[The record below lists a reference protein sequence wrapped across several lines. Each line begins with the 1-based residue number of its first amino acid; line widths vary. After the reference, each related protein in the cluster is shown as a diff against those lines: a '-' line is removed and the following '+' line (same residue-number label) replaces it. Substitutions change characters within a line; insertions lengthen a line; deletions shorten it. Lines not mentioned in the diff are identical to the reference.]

1 MKKKNKSLE
10 FVIVRSI
17 VLLLLVFAIL
27 MVVVGYRR
35 FTRYYTHEYN
45 DSAYRTAKTAAA
57 LIKVDN
63 IDLYLDSNGDNEEY
77 KITNDRLNILTNKQ
91 DVSVIYV
98 IKPDSDYKHFTSIF
112 NSVSAGSGYTPWV
125 IGSKKKTTNKEY
137 EKYYKEIMERGRVR
151 ATVIRNRNLNGALP
165 HITSLIPL
173 TDSNGNVKAIL
184 CVQRFMK
191 GLTRARFGYVFN
203 VSILTFVI
211 IIITII
217 LALNFL
223 KKQIIRPIEKV
234 SREAKRF
241 ATLSNRSKN
250 NLSNISNI
258 SEVTSLALSIDKM
271 EKDTIKYIE
280 DIKAATKEKE
290 RIGTELKLA
299 SLIQENSLPTD
310 FPSNESFELY
320 ASMTPA
326 KEVGGDFYDFNLI
339 DDDHLMLVIADVSG
353 KGVPAALFM
362 MVTKILIS
370 EYSLSLKDP
379 AQVLTT
385 VNNRICNNNKAN
397 MFVTVWLG
405 ILELSTGKLV
415 FANAGHEDFVLKN
428 GDGFKLNKTKHG
440 IPIGA
445 MEDYEYKNN
454 EVILNKGDKLFL
466 YTDGLPEATNS
477 ELEMFNLDRMVDT
490 LNELKDLNT
499 KELLNEVKNKVDT
512 FVGEATQFDDLTMMA
527 LIYKG
532 DSAMKKKF
540 NASMDELNNVLKF
553 IDDGI
558 KDIKDSKL
566 LKKFNLVVEEIFV
579 NIVSYAY
586 PDSDTNNTVTIS
598 IKDNDDK
605 TIITFIDSGKHFNP
619 LIKDDPD
626 LSLSVDERPIGGLG
640 IYLVK
645 KMMDNVEYEYKD
657 NKNILTIEKRHE

>member
-1 MKKKNKSLE
+1 MNKNKSLE
-10 FVIVRSI
+10 YVIVRSI
-17 VLLLLVFAIL
+17 VILLLSFAVL
-27 MVVVGYRR
+27 MVIVGYRR

-63 IDLYLDSNGDNEEY
+63 LDSYLESNGDNEEY

-454 EVILNKGDKLFL
+454 EIILNKGDKIFL

-477 ELEMFNLDRMVDT
+477 ELEMFNLDRMVET
-490 LNELKDLNT
+490 LNEFKDVNT
-499 KELLNEVKNKVDT
+499 KELLSEVTNRVDE
-512 FVGEATQFDDLTMMA
+512 FVGEAIKFDDLTMMA

-553 IDDGI
+553 IGDGI

>member
-10 FVIVRSI
+10 YVIVRSI
-17 VLLLLVFAIL
+17 VLLLLVFAVL
-27 MVVVGYRR
+27 MVIVGYRR

-63 IDLYLDSNGDNEEY
+63 LDLYLESNGENDEY
-77 KITNDRLNILTNKQ
+77 KLTRDRLNILTNKQ

-112 NSVSAGSGYTPWV
+112 NSVSVDSGYTPWV

-137 EKYYKEIMERGRVR
+137 EKYFKEIMKHGRVR
-151 ATVIRNRNLNGALP
+151 ATVIRNRNLNGALQ

-173 TDSNGNVKAIL
+173 VDSNGNVKAIL

-191 GLTRARFGYVFN
+191 SLTRARFGYVFN
-203 VSILTFVI
+203 VSILTFI
-211 IIITII
+211 IIIVTII

-241 ATLSNRSKN
+241 ATESNRSKH
-250 NLSNISNI
+250 NLSNISDI

-271 EKDTIKYIE
+271 ERDTIKYIE

-310 FPSNESFELY
+310 FPSDASFDVY

-326 KEVGGDFYDFNLI
+326 KEVGGDFYDFKLI
-339 DDDHLMLVIADVSG
+339 DDDHLMLTIADVSG

-362 MVTKILIS
+362 MITKILLS
-370 EYSLSLKDP
+370 ENTILLKDP
-379 AQVLTT
+379 AKALTT

-397 MFVTVWLG
+397 MFITVWLG

-415 FANAGHEDFVLKN
+415 FANAGHEDFALKK
-428 GDGFKLNKTKHG
+428 GSVFKLNKTKHG
-440 IPIGA
+440 IPVGV

-454 EVILNKGDKLFL
+454 EIKLSKGDKIFL
-466 YTDGLPEATNS
+466 YTDGVPEASNS
-477 ELEMFNLDRMVDT
+477 NFQMFNLDRMIES
-490 LNELKDLNT
+490 LNK
-499 KELLNEVKNKVDT
+499 VKNESSKEILSGVKKSVDEFT
-512 FVGEATQFDDLTMMA
+512 ENYTQFDDLTMMA
-527 LIYKG
+527 IIYKG
-532 DSAMKKKF
+532 DKK
-540 NASMDELNNVLKF
+540 
-553 IDDGI
+553 DG
-558 KDIKDSKL
+558 
-566 LKKFNLVVEEIFV
+566 KKV
-579 NIVSYAY
+579 
-586 PDSDTNNTVTIS
+586 
-598 IKDNDDK
+598 
-605 TIITFIDSGKHFNP
+605 
-619 LIKDDPD
+619 
-626 LSLSVDERPIGGLG
+626 
-640 IYLVK
+640 
-645 KMMDNVEYEYKD
+645 
-657 NKNILTIEKRHE
+657 

>member
-1 MKKKNKSLE
+1 MNKNKSLE
-10 FVIVRSI
+10 YVIVRSI
-17 VLLLLVFAIL
+17 VILLLSFAVL
-27 MVVVGYRR
+27 MVIVGYLR

-63 IDLYLDSNGDNEEY
+63 LDSYLESNGDNEEY

-428 GDGFKLNKTKHG
+428 GDRFKLNKTKHG

-490 LNELKDLNT
+490 LNEFKDVNT
-499 KELLNEVKNKVDT
+499 KELLSEVTNRVDE
-512 FVGEATQFDDLTMMA
+512 FVGEAIKFDDLTMMA

-586 PDSDTNNTVTIS
+586 SDNDTNNTVTIS

>member
-1 MKKKNKSLE
+1 MNKNKSLE
-10 FVIVRSI
+10 YVIVRSI
-17 VLLLLVFAIL
+17 VILLLSFAVL
-27 MVVVGYRR
+27 MVIVGYLR

-45 DSAYRTAKTAAA
+45 DSAYRAAKTAAA

-63 IDLYLDSNGDNEEY
+63 LDSYLESNGDNEEY

-184 CVQRFMK
+184 CVQRFMR

-299 SLIQENSLPTD
+299 SLIQENSLPTN

-385 VNNRICNNNKAN
+385 VNNRVCNNNKAN

-553 IDDGI
+553 IGDGI

-586 PDSDTNNTVTIS
+586 SDNDTNNTVTIS
-598 IKDNDDK
+598 IKDNVDK

>member
-1 MKKKNKSLE
+1 MKKNKSLE
-10 FVIVRSI
+10 YVIVRSI
-17 VLLLLVFAIL
+17 VILLLSFTVL
-27 MVVVGYRR
+27 MVIVGYLR

-63 IDLYLDSNGDNEEY
+63 LDSYLESNGDNEEY

-490 LNELKDLNT
+490 LNEFKDVNT
-499 KELLNEVKNKVDT
+499 KELLSEVTNRVDE
-512 FVGEATQFDDLTMMA
+512 FVGEAIKFDDLTMMA

-586 PDSDTNNTVTIS
+586 SDNDTNNTVTIS
-598 IKDNDDK
+598 IKDNVDK

>member
-1 MKKKNKSLE
+1 MKKNKSLE
-10 FVIVRSI
+10 YVIVRSI
-17 VLLLLVFAIL
+17 VILLLSFAVL
-27 MVVVGYRR
+27 MVIVGYRR

-63 IDLYLDSNGDNEEY
+63 LDSYLESNGENDEY

-137 EKYYKEIMERGRVR
+137 EKNYKEIMERGRVR

-299 SLIQENSLPTD
+299 SLIQENSLPTN

-415 FANAGHEDFVLKN
+415 FANAGHEDFVLKK
-428 GDGFKLNKTKHG
+428 GSSFKLNKTKHD
-440 IPIGA
+440 IPVGA

-466 YTDGLPEATNS
+466 YTDGLPEASNS
-477 ELEMFNLDRMVDT
+477 ELQMFNLDRMVDT

-586 PDSDTNNTVTIS
+586 SDNDTNNTVTIS

-605 TIITFIDSGKHFNP
+605 TIITFIDNGKHFNP

>member
-1 MKKKNKSLE
+1 MKKNKSLE
-10 FVIVRSI
+10 YVIVRSI
-17 VLLLLVFAIL
+17 VILLLSFAVL
-27 MVVVGYRR
+27 MVIVGYRR

-63 IDLYLDSNGDNEEY
+63 LESYLESNGDNEEY

-137 EKYYKEIMERGRVR
+137 EKHYKEIMERGRVR

-184 CVQRFMK
+184 CVQRFMR

-203 VSILTFVI
+203 VSILTFII

-234 SREAKRF
+234 SRESKRF

-299 SLIQENSLPTD
+299 SLIQENSLPTN

-385 VNNRICNNNKAN
+385 VNNRVCNNNKAN

-405 ILELSTGKLV
+405 IFELSTGKLV

-586 PDSDTNNTVTIS
+586 SDNDTNNTVTIS

-605 TIITFIDSGKHFNP
+605 TIITFIDNGKHFNP

>member
-1 MKKKNKSLE
+1 MNKNKSLE
-10 FVIVRSI
+10 YVIVRSI
-17 VLLLLVFAIL
+17 VILLLSFAVL
-27 MVVVGYRR
+27 MVIVGYLR

-63 IDLYLDSNGDNEEY
+63 LDSYLESNGDNEEY

-299 SLIQENSLPTD
+299 SLIQENSLPTN

-454 EVILNKGDKLFL
+454 EIILSKGDKIFL
-466 YTDGLPEATNS
+466 YTDGLPEASNS
-477 ELEMFNLDRMVDT
+477 ELEMFNLDRMVET
-490 LNELKDLNT
+490 LNEFKDVNT
-499 KELLNEVKNKVDT
+499 KELLSEVTNRVDE
-512 FVGEATQFDDLTMMA
+512 FVGEAIKFDDLTIMA

-540 NASMDELNNVLKF
+540 NATMDELNNVLKF
-553 IDDGI
+553 IGDGI

-586 PDSDTNNTVTIS
+586 SDSDTNNTVTIS

>member
-17 VLLLLVFAIL
+17 VILLLSFAVL
-27 MVVVGYRR
+27 MVIVGYRR

-63 IDLYLDSNGDNEEY
+63 LESYLESNGDNEEY

-137 EKYYKEIMERGRVR
+137 EKHYKEIMERGRVR

-203 VSILTFVI
+203 VSILTFII

-415 FANAGHEDFVLKN
+415 FANAGHEDFALKK
-428 GDGFKLNKTKHG
+428 GSGFKLNKTKHN
-440 IPIGA
+440 IPVGV
-445 MEDYEYKNN
+445 MEDFEYKNN
-454 EVILNKGDKLFL
+454 EIILSKGDKIFL
-466 YTDGLPEATNS
+466 YTDGLPEASNS
-477 ELEMFNLDRMVDT
+477 ELQMFNLDRMVDT
-490 LNELKDLNT
+490 LNEFKDVNT
-499 KELLNEVKNKVDT
+499 KELLSEVTNRVDE
-512 FVGEATQFDDLTMMA
+512 FVGGATKFDDLTMMA

-586 PDSDTNNTVTIS
+586 SDNDTNNTVTIS
-598 IKDNDDK
+598 IKDNVDK

-626 LSLSVDERPIGGLG
+626 LSLSVDKRPIGGLG

-657 NKNILTIEKRHE
+657 NKNILTIEKRHD

>member
-1 MKKKNKSLE
+1 
-10 FVIVRSI
+10 
-17 VLLLLVFAIL
+17 
-27 MVVVGYRR
+27 MVVVGYMR

-63 IDLYLDSNGDNEEY
+63 IDSYLESNGDNEEY
-77 KITNDRLNILTNKQ
+77 KKTVDRLNILTNKQ

-98 IKPDSDYKHFTSIF
+98 IKPDSDYKHFTNIF
-112 NSVSAGSGYTPWV
+112 NSVSKDSGYTPWI
-125 IGSKKKTTNKEY
+125 IGSKMETTGKMY
-137 EKYYKEIMERGRVR
+137 EKYYKDIMEKGRTR
-151 ATVIRNRNLNGALP
+151 ATVIRKNHLGGAKA

-173 TDSNGNVKAIL
+173 TNSKGEVKAIL

-203 VSILTFVI
+203 VSILTFII

-250 NLSNISNI
+250 NLRNISNI

-271 EKDTIKYIE
+271 ETDTIKYIE
-280 DIKAATKEKE
+280 DIKVATKEKE

-299 SLIQENSLPTD
+299 SEIQENALPTI
-310 FPSNESFELY
+310 FPSCDSFELY

-326 KEVGGDFYDFNLI
+326 KEVGGDFYDFTMI
-339 DDDHLMLVIADVSG
+339 DDDHLMLTIADVSG
-353 KGVPAALFM
+353 KGVPASLLM
-362 MVTKILIS
+362 MVTQILLQENS
-370 EYSLSLKDP
+370 SLLKDP
-379 AQVLTT
+379 AKVLTT
-385 VNNRICNNNKAN
+385 VNNRVCGNNKAN

-415 FANAGHEDFVLKN
+415 FANAGHEDFVLKTA
-428 GDGFKLNKTKHG
+428 DEFKLNKTKHG

-454 EVILNKGDKLFL
+454 DITLNKGDKLFL

-490 LNELKDLNT
+490 LNELKNLNT
-499 KELLNEVKNKVDT
+499 KELLSEVKNKVDT
-512 FVGEATQFDDLTMMA
+512 FVGDATQFDDLTMMA

-532 DSAMKKKF
+532 GKK
-540 NASMDELNNVLKF
+540 
-553 IDDGI
+553 DG
-558 KDIKDSKL
+558 
-566 LKKFNLVVEEIFV
+566 
-579 NIVSYAY
+579 
-586 PDSDTNNTVTIS
+586 
-598 IKDNDDK
+598 
-605 TIITFIDSGKHFNP
+605 
-619 LIKDDPD
+619 
-626 LSLSVDERPIGGLG
+626 
-640 IYLVK
+640 
-645 KMMDNVEYEYKD
+645 
-657 NKNILTIEKRHE
+657 EKV

>member
-1 MKKKNKSLE
+1 MKKNKSLE
-10 FVIVRSI
+10 YVIVRSI
-17 VLLLLVFAIL
+17 VILLLSFAVL
-27 MVVVGYRR
+27 MVIVGYRR

-63 IDLYLDSNGDNEEY
+63 LDSYLESNGENDEY
-77 KITNDRLNILTNKQ
+77 KLTRDRLNILTNKQ

-125 IGSKKKTTNKEY
+125 IGSKMETTGKMY
-137 EKYYKEIMERGRVR
+137 EKYYKDIMEKGRTR
-151 ATVIRNRNLNGALP
+151 ATVIRKNHLGGAKA

-173 TDSNGNVKAIL
+173 TDSKGDVKAIL

-203 VSILTFVI
+203 VSILTFII

-241 ATLSNRSKN
+241 ATLSNRSKH
-250 NLSNISNI
+250 NLRNISNI

-280 DIKAATKEKE
+280 DIKVATKEKE

-299 SLIQENSLPTD
+299 SEIQENALPTN
-310 FPSNESFELY
+310 FPSCDSFELY

-326 KEVGGDFYDFNLI
+326 KEVGGDFYDFTMI
-339 DDDHLMLVIADVSG
+339 DDDHLMLTIADVSG
-353 KGVPAALFM
+353 KGVPASLLM
-362 MVTKILIS
+362 MVTQILLQENS
-370 EYSLSLKDP
+370 SLLKDP
-379 AQVLTT
+379 AKVLTT
-385 VNNRICNNNKAN
+385 VNNRVCGNNKAN

-415 FANAGHEDFVLKN
+415 FANAGHEDFVLKT
-428 GDGFKLNKTKHG
+428 DDDFKLHKTKHG
-440 IPIGA
+440 IPIGG

-454 EVILNKGDKLFL
+454 EIKLNKGDKLFL

-490 LNELKDLNT
+490 LNELKNLNT
-499 KELLNEVKNKVDT
+499 KELLSEVKNKVDA
-512 FVGEATQFDDLTMMA
+512 FVGDATQFDDLTMMA

-532 DSAMKKKF
+532 GK
-540 NASMDELNNVLKF
+540 
-553 IDDGI
+553 
-558 KDIKDSKL
+558 
-566 LKKFNLVVEEIFV
+566 V
-579 NIVSYAY
+579 N
-586 PDSDTNNTVTIS
+586 
-598 IKDNDDK
+598 
-605 TIITFIDSGKHFNP
+605 G
-619 LIKDDPD
+619 
-626 LSLSVDERPIGGLG
+626 
-640 IYLVK
+640 
-645 KMMDNVEYEYKD
+645 
-657 NKNILTIEKRHE
+657 EKV

>member
-1 MKKKNKSLE
+1 LKKNKSLE
-10 FVIVRSI
+10 YVIVRSI
-17 VLLLLVFAIL
+17 VILLLSFAVL
-27 MVVVGYRR
+27 MVIVGYRR

-137 EKYYKEIMERGRVR
+137 EKHYKEIMERGRVR

-184 CVQRFMK
+184 CVQRFMR

-203 VSILTFVI
+203 VSILTFI
-211 IIITII
+211 IIIVTII

-586 PDSDTNNTVTIS
+586 SDNDTNNTVTIS

>member
-1 MKKKNKSLE
+1 ME

-17 VLLLLVFAIL
+17 VILLLVFSIL
-27 MVVVGYRR
+27 MVVVGYMR
-35 FTRYYTHEYN
+35 FTSYYTHEYN

-63 IDLYLDSNGDNEEY
+63 IDSYLESNGDNEEY
-77 KITNDRLNILTNKQ
+77 KTTVDRLNILTNKQ

-98 IKPDSDYKHFTSIF
+98 IKPDSDYKHFTNIF
-112 NSVSAGSGYTPWV
+112 NSVSKDSGYTPWV
-125 IGSKKKTTNKEY
+125 IGSKMETTGKMY
-137 EKYYKEIMERGRVR
+137 EKYYKDIMEKGRTR
-151 ATVIRNRNLNGALP
+151 ATVIRKNHLGGAKA

-173 TDSNGNVKAIL
+173 TDSKGEVKAIL

-203 VSILTFVI
+203 VSILTFII

-250 NLSNISNI
+250 NLRNISNI

-271 EKDTIKYIE
+271 ETDTIKYIE
-280 DIKAATKEKE
+280 DIKVATKEKE

-299 SLIQENSLPTD
+299 SEIQENALPTI
-310 FPSNESFELY
+310 FPSCDSFELY

-326 KEVGGDFYDFNLI
+326 KEVGGDFYDFTMI
-339 DDDHLMLVIADVSG
+339 DDDHLMLTIADVSG
-353 KGVPAALFM
+353 KGVPASLLM
-362 MVTKILIS
+362 MVTQILLQENS
-370 EYSLSLKDP
+370 SLLKDP
-379 AQVLTT
+379 AKVLTT
-385 VNNRICNNNKAN
+385 VNNRVCGNNKAN

-415 FANAGHEDFVLKN
+415 FANAGHEDFVLKT
-428 GDGFKLNKTKHG
+428 DEDFKLHKTKHG

-454 EVILNKGDKLFL
+454 EIKLNKGDKLFL

-477 ELEMFNLDRMVDT
+477 ELDMFNLDRMVDT
-490 LNELKDLNT
+490 LNELKNLNT
-499 KELLNEVKNKVDT
+499 KELLSEVKNKVDT

-532 DSAMKKKF
+532 GKK
-540 NASMDELNNVLKF
+540 
-553 IDDGI
+553 DG
-558 KDIKDSKL
+558 
-566 LKKFNLVVEEIFV
+566 KKV
-579 NIVSYAY
+579 
-586 PDSDTNNTVTIS
+586 
-598 IKDNDDK
+598 
-605 TIITFIDSGKHFNP
+605 
-619 LIKDDPD
+619 
-626 LSLSVDERPIGGLG
+626 
-640 IYLVK
+640 
-645 KMMDNVEYEYKD
+645 
-657 NKNILTIEKRHE
+657 

>member
-1 MKKKNKSLE
+1 MKKNKSLE
-10 FVIVRSI
+10 YVIVRSI
-17 VLLLLVFAIL
+17 VILLLSFAVL
-27 MVVVGYRR
+27 MVIVGYLR

-63 IDLYLDSNGDNEEY
+63 LDSYLESNGDNEEY

-137 EKYYKEIMERGRVR
+137 EKHYKEIMERGRVR

-184 CVQRFMK
+184 CVQRFMR

-203 VSILTFVI
+203 VSILTFII

-299 SLIQENSLPTD
+299 SLIQENSLPTN

-385 VNNRICNNNKAN
+385 VNNRVCNNNKAN

-586 PDSDTNNTVTIS
+586 SDNDTNNTVTIS
-598 IKDNDDK
+598 IKDNVDK

>member
-1 MKKKNKSLE
+1 MNKNKSLE
-10 FVIVRSI
+10 YVIVRSI
-17 VLLLLVFAIL
+17 VILLLSFAVL
-27 MVVVGYRR
+27 MVIVGYLR

-63 IDLYLDSNGDNEEY
+63 LDSYLESNGDNEEY

-137 EKYYKEIMERGRVR
+137 EKHYKEIMERGRVR

-173 TDSNGNVKAIL
+173 TDSNGSVKAIL

-415 FANAGHEDFVLKN
+415 FANAGHEDFALKK
-428 GDGFKLNKTKHG
+428 GSGFKLNKTKHD
-440 IPIGA
+440 IPVGV
-445 MEDYEYKNN
+445 MEDFEYKNN
-454 EVILNKGDKLFL
+454 EIILSKGDKIFL
-466 YTDGLPEATNS
+466 YTDGLPEASNS
-477 ELEMFNLDRMVDT
+477 ELEMFNLNRMVDT
-490 LNELKDLNT
+490 LNEFKDVNT
-499 KELLNEVKNKVDT
+499 KELLSEVTNRVDE
-512 FVGEATQFDDLTMMA
+512 FVGEAIKFDDLTMMA

-586 PDSDTNNTVTIS
+586 SDNDTNNTVTIS

-626 LSLSVDERPIGGLG
+626 LSLNVDERPIGGLG

>member
-1 MKKKNKSLE
+1 MKKNKSLE

-63 IDLYLDSNGDNEEY
+63 IDLYLESNGENDEY
-77 KITNDRLNILTNKQ
+77 KLTRDRLNILTNKQ

-112 NSVSAGSGYTPWV
+112 NSVSVDSGYTPWV

-137 EKYYKEIMERGRVR
+137 EKNFKEIMKHGRVR
-151 ATVIRNRNLNGALP
+151 ATVIRNRNLKGALP

-173 TDSNGNVKAIL
+173 VDSNGDVKAIL

-191 GLTRARFGYVFN
+191 SLTRARFGYVFN
-203 VSILTFVI
+203 VSILTFII

-241 ATLSNRSKN
+241 ATLSNRTKN

-280 DIKAATKEKE
+280 DIKSATKEKE

-299 SLIQENSLPTD
+299 SLIQENSLPTN
-310 FPSNESFELY
+310 FPSCDLFELY
-320 ASMTPA
+320 ASMKPA
-326 KEVGGDFYDFNLI
+326 KEVGGDFYDFKLI
-339 DDDHLMLVIADVSG
+339 DDNHLMLTIADVSG

-379 AQVLTT
+379 AKALTI

-415 FANAGHEDFVLKN
+415 FANAGHEDFALKK
-428 GDGFKLNKTKHG
+428 GSSFEINKTKHD
-440 IPIGA
+440 IPVGV
-445 MEDYEYKNN
+445 MGDYEYKNN
-454 EVILNKGDKLFL
+454 EIKLNKGDKIFL
-466 YTDGLPEATNS
+466 YTDGLPEASNS

-490 LNELKDLNT
+490 LNDFKNVNT
-499 KELLNEVKNKVDT
+499 KELLSKVTSRIDE
-512 FVGEATQFDDLTMMA
+512 FVGEATKFDDLTMMA

-532 DSAMKKKF
+532 DKK
-540 NASMDELNNVLKF
+540 N
-553 IDDGI
+553 G
-558 KDIKDSKL
+558 
-566 LKKFNLVVEEIFV
+566 
-579 NIVSYAY
+579 
-586 PDSDTNNTVTIS
+586 
-598 IKDNDDK
+598 
-605 TIITFIDSGKHFNP
+605 
-619 LIKDDPD
+619 
-626 LSLSVDERPIGGLG
+626 
-640 IYLVK
+640 
-645 KMMDNVEYEYKD
+645 
-657 NKNILTIEKRHE
+657 EKV

>member
-1 MKKKNKSLE
+1 MKKNKSLE
-10 FVIVRSI
+10 YVIVRSI
-17 VLLLLVFAIL
+17 VILLLSFAVL
-27 MVVVGYRR
+27 MVIVGYRR

-137 EKYYKEIMERGRVR
+137 EKHYKEIMERGRVR

-184 CVQRFMK
+184 CVQRFMR

-203 VSILTFVI
+203 VSILTFI
-211 IIITII
+211 IIIVTII

-586 PDSDTNNTVTIS
+586 SDNDTNNTVTIS

>member
-1 MKKKNKSLE
+1 MKKNKSLE
-10 FVIVRSI
+10 YVIVRSI
-17 VLLLLVFAIL
+17 VILLLSFAVL
-27 MVVVGYRR
+27 MVIVGYRR

-63 IDLYLDSNGDNEEY
+63 LDSYLESNGDNEEY

-173 TDSNGNVKAIL
+173 ADSNGNVKAIL

-299 SLIQENSLPTD
+299 SLIQENSLPTN

-586 PDSDTNNTVTIS
+586 SDNDTNNTVTIC

-626 LSLSVDERPIGGLG
+626 LSLSVDKRPIGGLG